1 MSDIKEFKLPDVGEG
16 LTEAD
21 IVRWHV
27 KPGDQITVN
36 QIIVEIETAKAV
48 VELPSPY
55 AGVVADLL
63 VPEGAT
69 ADVGTPIIAVSV
81 GASAGTAV
89 GATKPEP
96 TSRAISEIE
105 DLVPSPPAEGA
116 VEPGII
122 GSPAPKAERQAV
134 LVGYGVKLGTTSRR
148 ARTTGS
154 GKAGAMAPPPTAP
167 TAPAEPAVAPAA
179 PAASPLTNG
188 SAAPAGNGGQ
198 ALAKPPVRKMA
209 KDLGVDLTALAG
221 TGPNG
226 SITRDDVQL
235 AAAGVREGGP
245 VPGKVAMVTAGAA
258 GVGPREERIAIRGV
272 RKHTAAAMAASAFT
286 APHVTEFLQ
295 IDITETMTATARLRE
310 LPDFTD
316 VRVSPLLLVA
326 KALLVAAARHPMI
339 NTSWDEA
346 AQEIVI
352 KRYVNLGIAASTDR
366 GLIVP
371 NVKDAH
377 GLSLPELAR
386 ALAALAETARAG
398 KSTPA
403 DLSGGT
409 ITITNVGIFGVDTGT
424 PILSPGEAAILA
436 FGQVKDA
443 PWVVGGQLAVRRVCT
458 LALSFDHRLVDG
470 DLGSAVLRD
479 VGAMLTDPL
488 RMLAWS

>member
-1 MSDIKEFKLPDVGEG
+1 MSDLKEFKLPDVGEG

-27 KPGDQITVN
+27 KPGDQVTIN

-55 AGVVADLL
+55 EGVVASLL
-63 VPEGAT
+63 VPEGQT
-69 ADVGTPIIAVSV
+69 ADVGTPIISVNV
-81 GASAGTAV
+81 GADASAAV
-89 GATKPEP
+89 PAEAVVQ
-96 TSRAISEIE
+96 RAISETE
-105 DLVPSPPAEGA
+105 DLVPAPPVDAA
-116 VEPGII
+116 VEPGMH

-148 ARTTGS
+148 AR
-154 GKAGAMAPPPTAP
+154 KPTAAP
-167 TAPAEPAVAPAA
+167 QAPALATTDLRATETPPASGA
-179 PAASPLTNG
+179 NG
-188 SAAPAGNGGQ
+188 SRGRTAT
-198 ALAKPPVRKMA
+198 ALAKPPVRRMA
-209 KDLGVDLTALAG
+209 KDLGVDLGGLTG
-221 TGPNG
+221 TGPSG
-226 SITRDDVQL
+226 SITREDVQR
-235 AAAGVREGGP
+235 AAAETGAGP
-245 VPGKVAMVTAGAA
+245 VPVRSVVVPAAGAA
-258 GVGPREERIAIRGV
+258 ALAREERIPIRGV

-295 IDITETMTATARLRE
+295 IDITATMTATARLRA
-310 LPDFTD
+310 LPEFAD

-326 KALLVAAARHPMI
+326 RALIVAAARHPMI

-346 AQEIVI
+346 AQEIVV
-352 KRYVNLGIAASTDR
+352 KRYVNLGIAASTER
-366 GLIVP
+366 GLVVP

-377 GLSLPELAR
+377 ALRLPELAR
-386 ALAALAETARAG
+386 ALADLAETARAG

-403 DLSGGT
+403 DMSHGT

-443 PWVVGGQLAVRRVCT
+443 PWVVNGELAVRKVCT

-488 RMLAWS
+488 TMLAWS